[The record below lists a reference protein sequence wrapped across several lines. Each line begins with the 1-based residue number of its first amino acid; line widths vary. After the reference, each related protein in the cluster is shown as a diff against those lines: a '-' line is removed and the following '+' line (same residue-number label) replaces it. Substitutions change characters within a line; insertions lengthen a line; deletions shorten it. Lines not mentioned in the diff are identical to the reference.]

1 MNGLKFL
8 LSDLLFLI
16 LKGKGASVGVGRGR
30 AVAMRAKVSVLIS
43 TKSYVVPFLRA
54 YKGIS

>member
-30 AVAMRAKVSVLIS
+30 AVAMRAKVSVIS

-54 YKGIS
+54 YKVIS